1 MKAVRTDAE
10 LEAPGIDAGLRS
22 RGLDLVTL
30 PEGIAEEDLARAV
43 ADAEL
48 LLMCYTPVTARVI
61 AAAPRLRGIVKYGV
75 GIDAIDIPAAQA
87 GGIPV
92 VNVPEYAEATVA
104 EGAFALMIALAKRLP
119 ELHGEVQRRGW
130 LWPESRWL
138 GRDLAGAVLGIV
150 GCGRI
155 GRRLARMAQGFGMR
169 VLAYDPRADATEMA
183 ALGIEKVAALPTLLG
198 QADFVSLHATLSPA
212 SRHLL
217 GAAELAALKPG
228 AILVNTA
235 RGALIDEAALVE
247 AVLAGRLGGLGLDV
261 YSREPLARAGH
272 MLSPLFGRPE
282 VILLPH
288 LTFFT
293 REAMARLEADTLAR
307 CDEILAGGPVTVHSH
322 DARLR
327 AQTAGVVF
335 PADTGRAGQASGIEA
350 GDKL

>member
-10 LEAPGIDAGLRS
+10 LEAPGIDAGLRA

-30 PEGIAEEDLARAV
+30 PEGLPEADLCRAV
-43 ADAEL
+43 ADADL
-48 LLMCYTPVTARVI
+48 LLMCYTPITAPVI

-87 GGIPV
+87 RGIPV

-119 ELHGEVQRRGW
+119 PLHAAMQHDGW
-130 LWPESRWL
+130 LWPETRWL
-138 GRDLAGAVLGIV
+138 GRDLAGATLGIL

-155 GRRLARMAQGFGMR
+155 GRSLARMAQGFGMR
-169 VLAYDPRADATEMA
+169 VLAHDPRADAAALA
-183 ALGIEKVAALPTLLG
+183 ALGIEKLEPLPALLG
-198 QADFVSLHATLSPA
+198 QADFVSLHATLNPA

-261 YSREPLARAGH
+261 YAQEPLARTGH
-272 MLSPLFGRPE
+272 PLSPLFGRPE

-293 REAMARLEADTLAR
+293 HQAMARLTDDTLAR
-307 CDEILAGGPVTVHSH
+307 CDEILARQPVTVRSH
-322 DARLR
+322 DPRLR
-327 AQTAGVVF
+327 AQRQGVRF
-335 PADTGRAGQASGIEA
+335 A
-350 GDKL
+350 